1 LAPMGHDRALITTA
15 REILDAA
22 THPNQNA

>member
-1 LAPMGHDRALITTA
+1 LAPMGHDRALITTT

-22 THPNQNA
+22 TNPNQNA